1 MKTLKQF
8 LTENGI
14 NLTDEQRYKLGARIG
29 QSWSSLNYNNGKERQ
44 YIDENSYNVRLYENE
59 FLNDK
64 KVRRCI
70 LKFLKML

>member
-29 QSWSSLNYNNGKERQ
+29 QSWSSRNYNNGKERQ

-70 LKFLKML
+70 LKFLKTL